1 MARSPPGD
9 AMSTAPPG
17 ASLPAI
23 NGWYDLFS
31 RGSRDWLRHSD
42 KVRDAVR
49 EHLPKIIAGSDIINH
64 GTRTVRVPM
73 RVLEH
78 YHFAL
83 APPERAQGVGQGN
96 AKPGNVLGQP
106 GAQPGGGAKGGGGT
120 ERGGVDLMLEF
131 KVDDIIDWLWEELRL
146 PNLQT
151 RVGPTE
157 KSEWMREGLDRHGAR
172 SRLDRRRSFKE
183 AIKRRAQ
190 GAGPEGFSNE
200 DLRFRQL
207 TRRRQPA
214 TRAVVF
220 LLMDVSGSMAE
231 RDRQLAKTF
240 FFWVVAGLR
249 RVYRRLDTV
258 FVAHTTE
265 AWEFSE
271 PDFFQVTGSGG
282 TVASAGFDKVREI
295 IDERF
300 NPASCNVYL
309 FYASDG
315 DNASDDAA
323 AARSTLAAIAQDASY
338 SGYVEIGSGTARSTA
353 TETMGV
359 FQELAAAGQPCG
371 SYPVNDTADVWA
383 AVRHFFS
390 AREPASASA
399 SAPGAEP

>member
-1 MARSPPGD
+1 MARSLEGD
-9 AMSTAPPG
+9 ATTSTATG
-17 ASLPAI
+17 AALPFI

-42 KVRDAVR
+42 KVREAVR
-49 EHLPKIIAGSDIINH
+49 EHLPRIIAGSDIINH

-83 APPERAQGVGQGN
+83 APPERPQGVGQGK
-96 AKPGNVLGQP
+96 ARPGDVLGQAGP
-106 GAQPGGGAKGGGGT
+106 QPGTGAQGGGGT
-120 ERGGVDLMLEF
+120 ERGGVDLVLEF

-146 PNLQT
+146 PNLQA

-157 KSEWMREGLDRHGAR
+157 QSDWMREGLDRHGAR

-190 GAGPEGFSNE
+190 GAGPQGFSNE

-214 TRAVVF
+214 TRAVVL
-220 LLMDVSGSMAE
+220 LLMDVSGSMSE

-249 RVYRRLDTV
+249 RVYRHLDTV

-271 PDFFQVTGSGG
+271 AQFFQVTGTGG
-282 TVASAGFDKVREI
+282 TVASAGFAKVREI
-295 IDERF
+295 VDLRF

-315 DNASDDAA
+315 DNASDDGA
-323 AARSTLAAIAQDASY
+323 AARSALAAIAQDASY
-338 SGYVEIGSGTARSTA
+338 SGYVEIGSGAARSSA
-353 TETMGV
+353 TEVTRV
-359 FQELAAAGQPCG
+359 FQELAAAGHPCG
-371 SYPVNDTADVWA
+371 NYPIADTADVWA

-390 AREPASASA
+390 AAAPAPATA